1 MSKLSGKNVFITGAE
16 QGIGKATAERLIEAG
31 CNIYVHYFIG
41 DEGPKELCALAQSKG
56 QKAKYGYADLTNRE
70 ETEKCV
76 KEAADFLGGIDI
88 LVNQKA
94 SNEQVQYTTQQA
106 DLQAINTYK
115 DVLTKPIILAPVLK
129 EVKRTDNY
137 QGNVSTLENSIKVTN
152 QTNSQVVTVTVTDK
166 NAYVAADVA
175 NTIGKVF
182 SKKVKKMM
190 QVDNVTIVSNA
201 KVNNSPVSPNKK
213 VFALAGVVIGAFVG
227 IAITFIKELTDKTVK
242 NSSFLTDEL
251 GLTNIG
257 SVYHLDINDNDYGVV
272 KVIARN
278 KISDDNGEEE
288 FDTPRRRR
296 V

>member
-1 MSKLSGKNVFITGAE
+1 MSRKDDETIIDLRHLIIVLKNNMISIIIWAVLGLIISLGSVFLLVE
-16 QGIGKATAERLIEAG
+16 
-31 CNIYVHYFIG
+31 
-41 DEGPKELCALAQSKG
+41 PKYSSS
-56 QKAKYGYADLTNRE
+56 
-70 ETEKCV
+70 
-76 KEAADFLGGIDI
+76 IDI

>member
-1 MSKLSGKNVFITGAE
+1 MSRKDDETIIDSRHLIIVLKNNMISIIIWAVLGLIISLGSVFLLVE
-16 QGIGKATAERLIEAG
+16 
-31 CNIYVHYFIG
+31 
-41 DEGPKELCALAQSKG
+41 PKYSSS
-56 QKAKYGYADLTNRE
+56 
-70 ETEKCV
+70 
-76 KEAADFLGGIDI
+76 IDI

-137 QGNVSTLENSIKVTN
+137 QGNVSTLEDSIKVTN

-242 NSSFLTDEL
+242 DSSFLTDEL

-278 KISDDNGEEE
+278 KISDDNSEEE

>member
-1 MSKLSGKNVFITGAE
+1 MSRKDDETIIDLRHLIIVLKNNMISIIIWAVLGLIISLGSVFLFVE
-16 QGIGKATAERLIEAG
+16 
-31 CNIYVHYFIG
+31 
-41 DEGPKELCALAQSKG
+41 PKYSSS
-56 QKAKYGYADLTNRE
+56 
-70 ETEKCV
+70 
-76 KEAADFLGGIDI
+76 IDI

-115 DVLTKPIILAPVLK
+115 DILTKPIILTPVLN

-137 QGNVSTLENSIKVTN
+137 QGNINTLENSIKVSN

-166 NAYVAADVA
+166 NAYVAADIA
-175 NTIGKVF
+175 NTVGKIF
-182 SKKVKKMM
+182 AKKVKKMM
-190 QVDNVTIVSNA
+190 QVDNVTIVSKA

-213 VFALAGVVIGAFVG
+213 LFTLAGVIIGAFVG
-227 IAITFIKELTDKTVK
+227 VAIVFIKEFTDKTVK
-242 NSSFLTDEL
+242 DSSFLTDEL

-278 KISDDNGEEE
+278 KVSDDNGDDEEL
-288 FDTPRRRR
+288 DIPRRRR

>member
-1 MSKLSGKNVFITGAE
+1 MSRKDDETIIDLRHLIIVLKNNMISIIIWAVLGLIISLGSVFL
-16 QGIGKATAERLIEAG
+16 LIE
-31 CNIYVHYFIG
+31 
-41 DEGPKELCALAQSKG
+41 PKYSSS
-56 QKAKYGYADLTNRE
+56 
-70 ETEKCV
+70 
-76 KEAADFLGGIDI
+76 IDI

-213 VFALAGVVIGAFVG
+213 VFALVGVVIGAFVG

>member
-1 MSKLSGKNVFITGAE
+1 MNKKDETTILDIGYVLLILKKNIISIFVWVIFGLIVSMGIVF
-16 QGIGKATAERLIEAG
+16 LFIE
-31 CNIYVHYFIG
+31 
-41 DEGPKELCALAQSKG
+41 PKYSS
-56 QKAKYGYADLTNRE
+56 N
-70 ETEKCV
+70 V
-76 KEAADFLGGIDI
+76 DI

-94 SNEQVQYTTQQA
+94 SNEQVQYAAQQA

-115 DVLTKPIILAPVLK
+115 DVLTKPIILASVLK
-129 EVKRTDNY
+129 EVKRIDNY
-137 QGNVSTLENSIKVTN
+137 QGNLSTLEKSIKVSN

-182 SKKVKKMM
+182 TKKVKKMM

-201 KVNNSPVSPNKK
+201 KVSTRPVSPNKK
-213 VFALAGVVIGAFVG
+213 IFALMGAVTGLVVG
-227 IAITFIKELTDKTVK
+227 IVVAFIKELTDKTVK
-242 NSSFLTDEL
+242 DSSFLTDEL

-257 SVYHLDINDNDYGVV
+257 SVYHLDINDNDYGIV

-278 KISDDNGEEE
+278 KISDSDDDEE
-288 FDTPRRRR
+288 FNTPRRRR

>member
-1 MSKLSGKNVFITGAE
+1 MNKKDDEMIIDLSSLMSTLKKNIVSIIVWAILGLVVSLGSVF
-16 QGIGKATAERLIEAG
+16 LFIE
-31 CNIYVHYFIG
+31 
-41 DEGPKELCALAQSKG
+41 PKYSS
-56 QKAKYGYADLTNRE
+56 N
-70 ETEKCV
+70 V
-76 KEAADFLGGIDI
+76 DI

-94 SNEQVQYTTQQA
+94 DNAQVQYAAQQA

-115 DVLTKPIILAPVLK
+115 DVLVKPIILTPVLK

-137 QGNVSTLENSIKVTN
+137 QGNLGTLEKSIKVSN

-166 NAYVAADVA
+166 NAYVAADIA

-182 SKKVKKMM
+182 TKKVKKMM
-190 QVDNVTIVSNA
+190 QIDNVTIVSKA
-201 KVNNSPVSPNKK
+201 KVNTKPVSPNKK
-213 VFALAGVVIGAFVG
+213 LCILAGFAIGLFVG
-227 IAITFIKELTDKTVK
+227 VMIAFIKEITDKTIK
-242 NSSFLTDEL
+242 DSRFLTDEL

-278 KISDDNGEEE
+278 KISDNDDDEE
-288 FDTPRRRR
+288 FNTPRRRR